1 MREAETP
8 DGREAGAARDL
19 AHTDDGGG
27 RDVRWAGLLHD
38 AAYYAA
44 RAVAE
49 GRLRPE
55 ALRGPVR
62 GFDGTEAVRAG
73 SSATGGRG

>member
-1 MREAETP
+1 M
-8 DGREAGAARDL
+8 REAGAPDGRGAGAARGRGRSDRG
-19 AHTDDGGG
+19 DGRGE
-27 RDVRWAGLLHD
+27 RWAGLLHD

-44 RAVAE
+44 KAVAE

-62 GFDGTEAVRAG
+62 GLDGTDAVG
-73 SSATGGRG
+73 TGLPATGGRR

>member
-1 MREAETP
+1 M
-8 DGREAGAARDL
+8 REAGAPDGRGAGAARGRGRSDRG
-19 AHTDDGGG
+19 DGRGE
-27 RDVRWAGLLHD
+27 RWAGLLHD

-55 ALRGPVR
+55 GLRGPVR
-62 GFDGTEAVRAG
+62 GSDSTDAVRAV
-73 SSATGGRG
+73 SSAIGGRG